1 MIASVKQGISKEAV
15 GSRIREI
22 RGERTQKTFASMM
35 DATQSYIFDL
45 ERGKCLPSV
54 SFLGRL
60 KEGSGRSYGWILTG
74 KEEPAV
80 PFTPP
85 EEEEEE
91 EKEIDFIHTQSLIN
105 LLEDAPPSEKP
116 RFVKMLISYL
126 INFL

>member
-1 MIASVKQGISKEAV
+1 MIASVKRGISKEAV

-35 DATQSYIFDL
+35 DATQSYISDL

-85 EEEEEE
+85 EEE
-91 EKEIDFIHTQSLIN
+91 KEIDFIHIQSLIN

-116 RFVKMLISYL
+116 RFVKMLISSL

>member
-1 MIASVKQGISKEAV
+1 MIASVEQGISKEAV
-15 GSRIREI
+15 GSRIRKI

-35 DATQSYIFDL
+35 DATQSYISDL

-60 KEGSGRSYGWILTG
+60 KEASGRSYGWILTG

-85 EEEEEE
+85 EE
-91 EKEIDFIHTQSLIN
+91 KEIDFIHIQGLIN

-116 RFVKMLISYL
+116 RFVKMLISYM

>member
-1 MIASVKQGISKEAV
+1 MIASVEQGIRKEAV
-15 GSRIREI
+15 GSRIRKI

-35 DATQSYIFDL
+35 DATQSYISDL

-60 KEGSGRSYGWILTG
+60 KEASGRSYGWILTG

-85 EEEEEE
+85 EEEE
-91 EKEIDFIHTQSLIN
+91 KEIDFIHIQGLIN